1 MDRPGSQGMPVLKGI
16 RESVAKTELV
26 YLDLMEIKVTQDP
39 SAYLENR
46 ELRVTLDP
54 KGQLVGQENL
64 DPKGPKVMQDL

>member
-1 MDRPGSQGMPVLKGI
+1 
-16 RESVAKTELV
+16 
-26 YLDLMEIKVTQDP
+26 MEIKVTQDP

-54 KGQLVGQENL
+54 KDQLVGQENL